1 MVAAVGSVLSEDFAS
16 PGYQQNGFNCHLPVT
31 LCASSPGQ
39 GGERMAG
46 RGWQGSVFNPATDL
60 PAFAQVPAPPQFS

>member
-1 MVAAVGSVLSEDFAS
+1 MAAEGSVLSEDFAN
-16 PGYQQNGFNCHLPVT
+16 PGYQQNVFNCHLPVT
-31 LCASSPGQ
+31 SRAPSPGQ
-39 GGERMAG
+39 GEERMPG